1 MKTTKFL
8 SVLSL
13 ALIFA
18 GITAGSSGK
27 VEALSP
33 KNSQNTGITYDV
45 IIHRDYYITTPC
57 NIYVIQVVDENG
69 RLVAPAQIFAPG
81 IDKYSFIEN
90 ISTAGHMYPRR
101 IAMLVE
107 VIPPQQPDC
116 ASPPL
121 IALPDVKMG
130 PFYVGQTYFFNLYVH
145 I

>member
-1 MKTTKFL
+1 MKTTKFF
-8 SVLSL
+8 SILSL

-27 VEALSP
+27 VEALSSR
-33 KNSQNTGITYDV
+33 NSQSTGITYDV
-45 IIHRDYYITTPC
+45 IIHRNYIITPC
-57 NIYVIQVVDENG
+57 DTYVIQVVDENG
-69 RLVAPAQIFAPG
+69 RRVAPAQIFAPG
-81 IDKYSFIEN
+81 IDKYSFIET
-90 ISTAGHMYPRR
+90 ISTVGHMYPRR
-101 IAMLVE
+101 IAMLVK
-107 VIPPQQPDC
+107 VIPQQPDC